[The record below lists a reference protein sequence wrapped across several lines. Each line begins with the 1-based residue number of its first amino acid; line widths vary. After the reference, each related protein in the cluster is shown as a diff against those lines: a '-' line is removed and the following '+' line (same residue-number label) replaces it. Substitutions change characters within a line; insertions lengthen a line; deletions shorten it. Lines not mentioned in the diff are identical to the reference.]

1 MEEYFKDP
9 FSAAIIAALIV
20 SAWIHYTQ
28 RDGNKELPVKAYTKP
43 AAQVAVLVFFIVHMG
58 QNKREKIMTEPF

>member
-1 MEEYFKDP
+1 MHEYFKDP

-28 RDGNKELPVKAYTKP
+28 RDSKTELPVKAYTKP
-43 AAQVAVLVFFIVHMG
+43 AAQVAILVYFIVHMG

>member
-28 RDGNKELPVKAYTKP
+28 RDGKNELPVKTYTKP
-43 AAQVAVLVFFIVHMG
+43 AAQVAILVFFIVHKG
-58 QNKREKIMTEPF
+58 QNRREQIMTAPF

>member
-28 RDGNKELPVKAYTKP
+28 RDGKKELPVKTYTKP
-43 AAQVAVLVFFIVHMG
+43 AAQVAILVFFIVHMG
-58 QNKREKIMTEPF
+58 QNRREQIMTAPF